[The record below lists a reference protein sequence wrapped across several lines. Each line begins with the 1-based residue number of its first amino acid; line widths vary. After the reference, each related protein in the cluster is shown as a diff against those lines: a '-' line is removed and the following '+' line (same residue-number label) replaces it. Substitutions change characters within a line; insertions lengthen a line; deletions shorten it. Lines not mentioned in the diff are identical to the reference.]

1 MVANTMLLSKGL
13 ILAIRGRA
21 RIVVCWHETGCA
33 AEGWGF
39 YIVYID
45 GQWYVRD
52 PDDF

>member
-1 MVANTMLLSKGL
+1 MNFISATLDRPDGPLEC
-13 ILAIRGRA
+13 IR
-21 RIVVCWHETGCA
+21 WHETGCA

-45 GQWYVRD
+45 GQCYVRD